1 MSIWESLKTIFINK
15 DPIDVVFKEEWITYL
30 NSNLPLY
37 SRLPND
43 LTLRLREKIGEFIS
57 TTYFEG
63 CGELELTDEMILT
76 VAGQACMLI
85 INHQGAPY
93 LNLKTVLLYTSTFSS
108 TVKDYD
114 INGVVTER
122 EVHRLGESWSNGTVI
137 LAWDSVQH
145 GARNIYDG
153 HNVTLHEFAHQLDQE
168 TGRTDGVPF
177 LEHHEAYRTWGTVLG
192 YGHEKLVENAERGKK
207 PCWTI
212 MEQQTL
218 PSILPWQQSHSLK
231 SLVNYLR
238 NVLNS
243 IRNSWSTISWI
254 LFHGL
259 PNRRSYC
266 NTNEWALPPESLYTE
281 LPQNFAL
288 RKHTMGPSLS
298 VIPKIVSFTNISLTP
313 NLNGIYW
320 SFPKA

>member
-37 SRLPND
+37 SRLPDD

-93 LNLKTVLLYTSTFSS
+93 PNLKTVLLYTSTFSS
-108 TVKDYD
+108 TVKGYD

-207 PCWTI
+207 TA
-212 MEQQTL
+212 
-218 PSILPWQQSHSLK
+218 
-231 SLVNYLR
+231 LVHY
-238 NVLNS
+238 
-243 IRNSWSTISWI
+243 
-254 LFHGL
+254 G
-259 PNRRSYC
+259 
-266 NTNEWALPPESLYTE
+266 A
-281 LPQNFAL
+281 
-288 RKHTMGPSLS
+288 
-298 VIPKIVSFTNISLTP
+298 TNIAEYFAVATE
-313 NLNGIYW
+313 
-320 SFPKA
+320 SFFEKPRQLLKKRPELYKELLDYYKLDPVSWFTK